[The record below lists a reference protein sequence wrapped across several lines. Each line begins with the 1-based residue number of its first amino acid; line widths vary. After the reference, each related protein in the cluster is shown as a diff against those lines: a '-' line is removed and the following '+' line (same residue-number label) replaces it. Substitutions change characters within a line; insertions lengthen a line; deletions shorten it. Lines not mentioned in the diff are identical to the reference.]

1 MSDWEIIRHA
11 VAISGSVRDSQ
22 TGKAVGGARV
32 AITDAP
38 TEFTAWLEI
47 RAQQFG
53 TRWRGMLERPDRTLT
68 AGDGH
73 FHFMDLPNGDYT
85 LVASL
90 PAAGSRYAEAEAS
103 VTVTRGT
110 GDNIIMATADIQ
122 LPPTTLK
129 GTITAAGSEG
139 PEPVVMA
146 EVMISGSGEK
156 TFSDD
161 QGRYMLSGL
170 EKGIRTMMVSAKGYQ
185 SVSQA
190 VGFVAAGVEEIQDL
204 VLVTRT

>member
-1 MSDWEIIRHA
+1 MSDWEIVRHA
-11 VAISGSVRDSQ
+11 AAISGSVSNSQ

-38 TEFTAWLEI
+38 AEFTAWLEI

-53 TRWRGMLERPDRTLT
+53 TRWRGMAQRPDRTQT

-85 LVASL
+85 LTASL
-90 PAAGSRYAEAEAS
+90 PAAGSRFGVAEAIVS
-103 VTVTRGT
+103 VTRGSE
-110 GDNIIMATADIQ
+110 GNIIMATADIQ

-129 GTITAAGSEG
+129 GTITTVGTEG

-161 QGRYMLSGL
+161 QGRYLLSGL
-170 EKGIRTMMVSAKGYQ
+170 EKGLRTVLVSAKGYQ
-185 SVSQA
+185 PVSQA

-204 VLVTRT
+204 VLVLQT